1 MPEEKQFLPDIVD
14 VNQPGLKFEIK
25 NFAEIKEA
33 LASILAQYKDF
44 KLTDYGE
51 AKDLRARL
59 NNATKA
65 FNTKKIAVKKAYME
79 PYEYGENQ
87 IKELIAMIDEASS
100 VVDAQIKEYEENM
113 KKKKREEVEELFAN
127 FENPRQIPLAKL
139 WNDKWLNAGTSL
151 KAIEKEITAFFEKVE
166 SDIVNI
172 ETLVADEERRAMT
185 VKLYVEYLDM
195 GRAISEEKRV
205 YELTHA
211 PKPEPAPAQAP
222 VQEETP
228 KEEEPV
234 DSSEPAPAEPVEE
247 FYLSI
252 SGTKSQLLEVR
263 DFLKSKGLTFK
274 FERK

>member
-1 MPEEKQFLPDIVD
+1 MPEEKQFLPDIID
-14 VNQPGLKFEIK
+14 NNQPGLKFEIT
-25 NFAEIKEA
+25 NFDEIKTA
-33 LASILAQYKDF
+33 LSKLLAQYKDF
-44 KLTDYGE
+44 KLTDNYGE

-59 NNATKA
+59 NNAGKA
-65 FNTKKIAVKKAYME
+65 LNAKKIAVKKAYME
-79 PYEYGENQ
+79 PYEYGEAQ
-87 IKELIAMIDEASS
+87 IKELIGMIDEVSS
-100 VVDAQIKEYEENM
+100 AIDVQIKDYEENM
-113 KKKKREEVEELFAN
+113 KKKKREDIEELFKT
-127 FENPRQIPLAKL
+127 FENPRKIPLDKVF
-139 WNDKWLNAGTSL
+139 NEKWLNAGTSA

-172 ETLVADEERRAMT
+172 ETLVADEDRRAMT

-228 KEEEPV
+228 KEEEPTT
-234 DSSEPAPAEPVEE
+234 EPAPAEPVEE

>member
-25 NFAEIKEA
+25 NFTEIKEA

-59 NNATKA
+59 NNAAKA

-100 VVDAQIKEYEENM
+100 VVDSQIKEYEENM
-113 KKKKREEVEELFAN
+113 KKKKREDINDLFAT
-127 FENPRQIPLAKL
+127 FDNPRHIPLEKL
-139 WNDKWLNAGTSL
+139 WNEKWLNAGTSA

-211 PKPEPAPAQAP
+211 PKPEPVPAQAP

-228 KEEEPV
+228 KEEEPTT
-234 DSSEPAPAEPVEE
+234 EPAPTEPVEE

>member
-1 MPEEKQFLPDIVD
+1 MPEEKQFLPDIID
-14 VNQPGLKFEIK
+14 NNQPGLKFEIT
-25 NFAEIKEA
+25 NFDEIKTA
-33 LASILAQYKDF
+33 LSKLLAQYKDF
-44 KLTDYGE
+44 KLTDNYGE

-59 NNATKA
+59 NNAGKA
-65 FNTKKIAVKKAYME
+65 LNAKKIAVKKAYME
-79 PYEYGENQ
+79 PYEYGEAQ
-87 IKELIAMIDEASS
+87 IKELIGMIDEVSS
-100 VVDAQIKEYEENM
+100 AIDVQIKDYEENM
-113 KKKKREEVEELFAN
+113 KKKKREDIEELFKT
-127 FENPRQIPLAKL
+127 FENPRKIPLDKVF
-139 WNDKWLNAGTSL
+139 NEKWLNAGTSA

-172 ETLVADEERRAMT
+172 ETLVADEDRRAMT

-228 KEEEPV
+228 KEEEPTT
-234 DSSEPAPAEPVEE
+234 EPAPAEPVEE

-263 DFLKSKGLTFK
+263 DFLKSKGLQFK